1 MRLTDAHVNVAFVVL
16 SFSSWLCVSFI
27 PQGVTDFYTC
37 AEDIKQGG
45 EFLLFR
51 MNNIDKTS
59 EHVANQV
66 MYLPMSSKF
75 ILLQNKVWQMFTV
88 WKQINHRVSVDS
100 SGLTLKSSFIVTE
113 SMCTRYKHLFN
124 FNVMLRYQKR
134 KEKSCIFRSSLVN
147 LCKVSVTDQVWVS
160 LQSNHK

>member
-1 MRLTDAHVNVAFVVL
+1 MIWQTSAPQSTARLLLLHHEAALMQLTDAHVNVAFVVL

-66 MYLPMSSKF
+66 TYLPMSSKF
-75 ILLQNKVWQMFTV
+75 ILLQN
-88 WKQINHRVSVDS
+88 
-100 SGLTLKSSFIVTE
+100 
-113 SMCTRYKHLFN
+113 
-124 FNVMLRYQKR
+124 
-134 KEKSCIFRSSLVN
+134 
-147 LCKVSVTDQVWVS
+147 
-160 LQSNHK
+160 